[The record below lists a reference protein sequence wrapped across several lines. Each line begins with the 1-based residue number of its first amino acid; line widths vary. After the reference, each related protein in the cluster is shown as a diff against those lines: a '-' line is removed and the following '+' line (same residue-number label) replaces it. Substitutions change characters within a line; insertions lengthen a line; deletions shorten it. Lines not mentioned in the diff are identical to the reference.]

1 MQPTNEKW
9 HHGVKGSPSSYKPAL
24 QLGVP
29 KRCFHWGL
37 PNAPKK
43 FDDGPMKGRC
53 EFYFILEIFDV
64 STIFLVC
71 SPNGWFPIML
81 LF

>member
-1 MQPTNEKW
+1 VASWSE
-9 HHGVKGSPSSYKPAL
+9 GVSQFLQTGITTGSSKEVLP
-24 QLGVP
+24 LGIAQ
-29 KRCFHWGL
+29 
-37 PNAPKK
+37 NPKK